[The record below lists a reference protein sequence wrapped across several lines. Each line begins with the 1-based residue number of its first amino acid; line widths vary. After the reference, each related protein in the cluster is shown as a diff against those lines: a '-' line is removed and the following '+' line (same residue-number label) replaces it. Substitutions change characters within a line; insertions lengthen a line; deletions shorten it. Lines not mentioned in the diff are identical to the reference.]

1 MKKSDNKFVE
11 RFEKIENCFN
21 QNLLLNS
28 PAICRIKLQGYSE
41 IRKKLEQPFDIQLHR
56 LIINTGKFVCS
67 RIDNIVFAYVQ
78 GSEISF
84 LLSSYKKNEENPF
97 LDNNIQKLVS
107 YFSVESSMCFQ
118 GDLGMT
124 MEKDINLFGVAN
136 NAFFTS
142 KVFSI
147 PKEEITNYFILQQR
161 KCIHDSIH
169 YWHDY
174 YSPSEAKNK
183 HSDKKMIEK
192 DTLIPSWEEATSLH
206 FKHGTLIYKAE
217 IDFKVKKHTQGAFDY
232 YTKYSLIP
240 QETVTRKKWTPIP
253 MKIRFEDDR
262 KIIEELL

>member
-107 YFSVESSMCFQ
+107 YFSVESSM
-118 GDLGMT
+118 
-124 MEKDINLFGVAN
+124 
-136 NAFFTS
+136 
-142 KVFSI
+142 
-147 PKEEITNYFILQQR
+147 
-161 KCIHDSIH
+161 
-169 YWHDY
+169 
-174 YSPSEAKNK
+174 
-183 HSDKKMIEK
+183 
-192 DTLIPSWEEATSLH
+192 
-206 FKHGTLIYKAE
+206 
-217 IDFKVKKHTQGAFDY
+217 
-232 YTKYSLIP
+232 
-240 QETVTRKKWTPIP
+240 
-253 MKIRFEDDR
+253 
-262 KIIEELL
+262 